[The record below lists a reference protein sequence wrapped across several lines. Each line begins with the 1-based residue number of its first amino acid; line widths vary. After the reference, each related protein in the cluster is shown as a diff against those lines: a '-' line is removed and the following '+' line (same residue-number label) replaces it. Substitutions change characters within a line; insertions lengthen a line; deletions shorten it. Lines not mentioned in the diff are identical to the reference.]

1 MQRRDNAP
9 KKKNTIKKLLNDTL
23 ELIQKFG
30 GNRNAWLNA
39 IEKLQKR
46 IAKAE
51 QQGNGRIDL
60 EQLPKHVR
68 EYIQYGVVPNRIQK
82 KYIDEI
88 ERLRIKQLKELVYLD
103 ETIDDSDNS
112 GTQQRPLPPVHISDV
127 ELNAIRTIL
136 DEYPLNPMSVKLTNY
151 LDQAIESFGKD
162 EVALQISIRYSQ
174 ALDIVKKA
182 LTYRANTDR
191 GRFWAL
197 SFKHIIT
204 GTQMT
209 EDENA
214 YASEFNEMLE
224 GEDYVM

>member
-1 MQRRDNAP
+1 MKRRDNSP
-9 KKKNTIKKLLNDTL
+9 KKKSTARKLLNNVY
-23 ELIQKFG
+23 ELIEKFG
-30 GNRNAWLNA
+30 GNRKAWLNA

-51 QQGNGRIDL
+51 QDGNGRIDL
-60 EQLPKHVR
+60 DQLPEHVR
-68 EYIQYGVVPNRIQK
+68 EYIEYGVIPNRVQK

-88 ERLRIKQLKELVYLD
+88 ERLRIKQLKEFVYID
-103 ETIDDSDNS
+103 ELFDDYDEH
-112 GTQQRPLPPVHISDV
+112 TERPLPPVHISDV
-127 ELNAIRTIL
+127 ELNAIRSIL
-136 DEYPLNPMSVKLTNY
+136 DEYPLNPMSVKLSEY
-151 LDQAIESFGKD
+151 LDLAIESFGKD
-162 EVALQISIRYSQ
+162 EVALQISVRYSK